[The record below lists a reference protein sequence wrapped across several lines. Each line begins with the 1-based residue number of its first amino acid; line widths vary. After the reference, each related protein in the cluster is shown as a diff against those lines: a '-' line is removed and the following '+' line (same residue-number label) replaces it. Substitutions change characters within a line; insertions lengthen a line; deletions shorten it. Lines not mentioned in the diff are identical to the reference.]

1 MQNKLIGI
9 YKAFL
14 VLLVLNFIGIIA
26 TLIFNDT
33 IIFDELEHLRA
44 SYFVS
49 QGEMPYRDFFE
60 HHHPLIWF
68 TFAPIISIL
77 PHNIVLTLY
86 AANIFAFVFSIG
98 STFLIFKIAQKFLGG
113 AFSAILTLVFYF
125 MYFTTW
131 YSFSIFKPD
140 TFMRFFYLLGLYNF
154 FIYYDKKKTKN
165 LIISASSF
173 TISFLYLQTI
183 IFSILPLA
191 IPFIYMIYKN
201 KFIWKDLAKAGII
214 PIIIILSVVI
224 WFYLSGTWNRYFEL
238 NWIYNSYLFDVI
250 HSKTPS
256 ILPVFSI
263 EIIVA
268 YISMAFIYFYKEQ
281 NNIFNIIS
289 LLFVCECIQ
298 RVIFPA
304 VYPHYLVLLLLFSSF
319 IIGYTLNMVNR
330 KWIFKVLFIILI
342 IASILNFIT
351 IYITNG
357 KTTRNYLKE
366 FDKNP
371 NASTIN
377 FDVSYFNVYAPK
389 YSYYWFYP
397 NFEYV
402 DNSMFNTL
410 PDYDINE
417 IIRKHKPIYIAYNS
431 KIKQNFNM
439 KKIAE
444 KYNIQDYF
452 YKHSLDLKLLEDYK
466 EILPNLYK
474 RN

>member
-1 MQNKLIGI
+1 
-9 YKAFL
+9 
-14 VLLVLNFIGIIA
+14 
-26 TLIFNDT
+26 
-33 IIFDELEHLRA
+33 
-44 SYFVS
+44 
-49 QGEMPYRDFFE
+49 
-60 HHHPLIWF
+60 
-68 TFAPIISIL
+68 
-77 PHNIVLTLY
+77 
-86 AANIFAFVFSIG
+86 
-98 STFLIFKIAQKFLGG
+98 
-113 AFSAILTLVFYF
+113 
-125 MYFTTW
+125 
-131 YSFSIFKPD
+131 
-140 TFMRFFYLLGLYNF
+140 
-154 FIYYDKKKTKN
+154 
-165 LIISASSF
+165 
-173 TISFLYLQTI
+173 
-183 IFSILPLA
+183 
-191 IPFIYMIYKN
+191 
-201 KFIWKDLAKAGII
+201 
-214 PIIIILSVVI
+214 
-224 WFYLSGTWNRYFEL
+224 
-238 NWIYNSYLFDVI
+238 
-250 HSKTPS
+250 
-256 ILPVFSI
+256 
-263 EIIVA
+263 
-268 YISMAFIYFYKEQ
+268 
-281 NNIFNIIS
+281 
-289 LLFVCECIQ
+289 
-298 RVIFPA
+298 
-304 VYPHYLVLLLLFSSF
+304 
-319 IIGYTLNMVNR
+319 MVNR

-357 KTTRNYLKE
+357 KATRKYLKE